1 MKRALVDTG
10 PLVALLDEGDGDHH
24 RCVVAAKRLRSEL
37 ITTWPVIT
45 EAMYLLGE
53 APAGQEA
60 LLGTLEAGDLQIA
73 DLSARDA
80 PAIRMLMRTYR
91 DQPMDFA
98 DASLVRIA
106 EREGVFEVFTLDRD
120 FTVYRAGRGRSFT
133 VIP

>member
-1 MKRALVDTG
+1 MKRTLVDTG

-24 RCVVAAKRLRSEL
+24 RCVVAAKRLRGEL

-60 LLGTLEAGDLQIA
+60 LLGTLEAGDLHIA

-98 DASLVRIA
+98 DASLVRVA